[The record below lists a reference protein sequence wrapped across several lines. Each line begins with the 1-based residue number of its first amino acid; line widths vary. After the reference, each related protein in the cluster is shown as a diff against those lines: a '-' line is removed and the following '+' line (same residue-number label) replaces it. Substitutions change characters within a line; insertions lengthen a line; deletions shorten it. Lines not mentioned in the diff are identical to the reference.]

1 MGSIVFQRINHLVKH
16 FHQLSP
22 STCCSSQSLTQIDRL
37 SLSHVPLL
45 TVATHSIYNWKAS
58 SCLAYEV
65 LVIFD
70 SRPQAHNHRIEW
82 NIISSWFLQQSLH
95 YIWFKSDSVT
105 LSTCCI
111 GYTISNNFTS
121 SRQNDQPAL
130 RLLGGGWDGQL
141 LEMFHEYL
149 QRDVIGENRG
159 TAILWNWEQNGLFNR
174 NNWYDL
180 CDMRG

>member
-121 SRQNDQPAL
+121 SRQNDQPRLAIIRWWMRRPASWDVPWILAARRHRWEPGHRHPVEL
-130 RLLGGGWDGQL
+130 RA
-141 LEMFHEYL
+141 E
-149 QRDVIGENRG
+149 RIV
-159 TAILWNWEQNGLFNR
+159 
-174 NNWYDL
+174 
-180 CDMRG
+180 